1 MGPDPLVAVY
11 YDVWRRPATPLRFI
25 AGRRHVVQIGDS
37 FENPVTRE
45 CFVWRA
51 TTASTGGK
59 YCEFD
64 LHLGPGAK
72 LAAPHRHPGQLETFS
87 LVSGSLEMKV
97 AGRRRT
103 VTAGEDVAVP
113 AGTAHAW
120 GNTGDEAA
128 HVVVRL
134 TPSYLIEEY
143 FEAFC
148 RIASNGQANRSGLPK
163 NPLQFAVLID
173 RHRAEFALPSPL
185 AQAVAG
191 PALRALAVIGRAAGF
206 RPDGTQAHA
215 DRG

>member
-1 MGPDPLVAVY
+1 M
-11 YDVWRRPATPLRFI
+11 
-25 AGRRHVVQIGDS
+25 VQIGDS

-45 CFVWRA
+45 RFVWRA
-51 TTASTGGK
+51 TAASTGGE

-87 LVSGSLEMKV
+87 LTSGTLEVKV
-97 AGRRRT
+97 AGQRRT
-103 VTAGEDVAVP
+103 VTAGEDVVVP
-113 AGTAHAW
+113 VGTPHAW
-120 GNTGDEAA
+120 GNTSDEPA

-148 RIASNGQANRSGLPK
+148 RIASEGRANRLGLPR
-163 NPLQFAVLID
+163 NPLQFAVLIEP
-173 RHRAEFALPSPL
+173 HLEEFALPSPL

-191 PALRALAVIGRAAGF
+191 PALRALATLGRAAGF
-206 RPDGTQAHA
+206 RADGRRARASRH
-215 DRG
+215 